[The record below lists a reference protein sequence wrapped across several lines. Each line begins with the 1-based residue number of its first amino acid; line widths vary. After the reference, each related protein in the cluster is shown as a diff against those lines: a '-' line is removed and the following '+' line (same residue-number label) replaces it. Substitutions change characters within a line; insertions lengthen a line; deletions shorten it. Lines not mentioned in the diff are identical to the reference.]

1 MRHLKSGWKLKRT
14 SSHRKALLRN
24 LATELLEHKKIETT
38 LIKAKA
44 LRPFVEKLIT
54 KAKRAV
60 LRERQNLLPEGHK
73 VDIHA
78 RRIVGRLI
86 TNKAVLQELFDTI
99 APIVVE
105 RPGGYLRIIKTG
117 FRRGDAAEMAIV
129 ELVDWGAPQDGA
141 ISKRTKARS
150 KSKPKARSQ
159 SKTQKTPKKTIEEAT
174 TKPELSTVEEVKEPT
189 VPESTVAEQS
199 IEPDADVIEPEVT
212 AIQPTTDIE
221 EKISEI
227 DMAKIESDDSNEKQ
241 TDENTEQKQ

>member
-24 LATELLEHKKIETT
+24 LATELLEHKRIKTT
-38 LIKAKA
+38 LVKAKA

-54 KAKRAV
+54 KAKHAV

-99 APIVVE
+99 APVVVE
-105 RPGGYLRIIKTG
+105 RPGGYLRIVKTG
-117 FRRGDAAEMAIV
+117 FRRGDAAEMAVV

-141 ISKRTKARS
+141 ISKRTKAKS
-150 KSKPKARSQ
+150 KSRQKARSQ
-159 SKTQKTPKKTIEEAT
+159 SKTQKTSKKAVEETTKALEAPAVETVEEPAVLETDVAKQSVESEAT
-174 TKPELSTVEEVKEPT
+174 T
-189 VPESTVAEQS
+189 A
-199 IEPDADVIEPEVT
+199 
-212 AIQPTTDIE
+212 QPATDIE
-221 EKISEI
+221 KEISEVG
-227 DMAKIESDDSNEKQ
+227 ATEIESDDLNSNQIDEATEEKQ
-241 TDENTEQKQ
+241 